1 MARNEEKA
9 QSMLNRFLAAKEE
22 EKRPPKKRRPYL
34 ASQCRDLAQADR
46 WRIDVIREI
55 GKKVMDIQN
64 PGIDEHRLREMNDE
78 INKLI
83 REKWHW
89 EVRIV
94 ELGGQDHRKFAPK
107 ITDED
112 GNEAPEIA
120 MPTGRGPGYRYFGAA
135 KNLPGVKE
143 LFDKPKESKKKR
155 SRHDMFKCIDA
166 DYYGYRDEEDGMLV
180 EVERVAEAR
189 MREEELRKWHRV
201 EAVKSEAKKSIK
213 SGNVVVVKS
222 VPVLL
227 EGEAAVAEDGGGV
240 AAAGVAAVDGREFV
254 AHVPVPDNEEIARLL
269 LEKKKKDLL
278 SKYASED
285 ILEEQSEAKEM
296 LNIKR

>member
-180 EVERVAEAR
+180 EVER
-189 MREEELRKWHRV
+189 
-201 EAVKSEAKKSIK
+201 
-213 SGNVVVVKS
+213 S